1 MTTTINKEQ
10 KNPNV
15 PNKQEHNFRSL
26 KGNGRELHLKIYL
39 R

>member
-15 PNKQEHNFRSL
+15 PNLRFPEFSGEWQEKRLSDIADLF
-26 KGNGRELHLKIYL
+26 
-39 R
+39 